1 MDKDWEDSFRK
12 KLDEH
17 HQWPSLYVFKFIVPK
32 GKEAELKNLFIGHE
46 ISERA
51 SANGN
56 YSSFTINIMSPSS
69 EAVINVYKMVENI
82 DGIIAL

>member
-1 MDKDWEDSFRK
+1 MDKDWENSFRK

-17 HQWPSLYVFKFIVPK
+17 HVWPSLYVFKFIVPK
-32 GKEAELKNLFIGHE
+32 GKEEQLKSMFIQHE
-46 ISERA
+46 ISERV

-56 YSSFTINIMSPSS
+56 YTSFTINIMCPSG